1 MAKPFLKWAGG
12 KTQLLPE
19 IALRLPDEFAQNIT
33 TYVEPFLGGGAVF
46 FYLQSKFKF
55 ENVYLSDINPELI
68 LCYIQSKITL
78 TQLSQNY
85 VKFRMGTSGKKKRN
99 EKRCFTKL
107 ETIGTRKSKKDN
119 QTKAVRTAQ
128 TILNR
133 TCLMAYLG

>member
-68 LCYIQSKITL
+68 LCYTTIKNNVDSVISELRKIQNKYL
-78 TQLSQNY
+78 
-85 VKFRMGTSGKKKRN
+85 GKKKRN

-107 ETIGTRKSKKDN
+107 ETIGTRKSGRKRGLQNKGRLELH
-119 QTKAVRTAQ
+119 K
-128 TILNR
+128 LFS
-133 TCLMAYLG
+133 